1 MKSKSGL
8 KSTDVSFSL
17 DLTERDI
24 NRRRVNRIM
33 TRVIQLSAFL
43 AVIPLIGIVLV
54 VASNG
59 LPGLSLSFL
68 TNGPVDQPRGIFS
81 AIQGS
86 LTMTFVALL
95 ASAPIGI
102 GGGIYLHE
110 YASERTM
117 RVGELVIDVMLG
129 VPSILA
135 GLFAFFALVP
145 IIGHSGWA
153 AAISLTVLMIPVVMR
168 TTQEVLRLVPVGL
181 REASLALGVP
191 RWKTTIFI
199 TCRTAISG
207 ILTGIVLAISRGL
220 GETAPL
226 LLTSQNSS
234 DSAFDLGART
244 NSMTVTIFTWAGSPD
259 PRDITQAWTTAL
271 VLFAMALVLNVLV
284 RFKTINSR
292 VL

>member
-8 KSTDVSFSL
+8 KSADVSFSVN
-17 DLTERDI
+17 LTERDI
-24 NRRRVNRIM
+24 NRHRVNRVM

-43 AVIPLIGIVLV
+43 AVIPLIGIILV

-68 TNGPVDQPRGIFS
+68 TNGLVDQPRGILN

-86 LTMTFVALL
+86 LAMTFVALL

-153 AAISLTVLMIPVVMR
+153 AAIALTVLMIPVVMR

-226 LLTSQNSS
+226 LLTSQNSN

-244 NSMTVTIFTWAGSPD
+244 NSMTVMIFTWAGSPD
-259 PRDITQAWTTAL
+259 RQDITQAWTTAL
-271 VLFAMALVLNVLV
+271 VLFAMALALNVLV